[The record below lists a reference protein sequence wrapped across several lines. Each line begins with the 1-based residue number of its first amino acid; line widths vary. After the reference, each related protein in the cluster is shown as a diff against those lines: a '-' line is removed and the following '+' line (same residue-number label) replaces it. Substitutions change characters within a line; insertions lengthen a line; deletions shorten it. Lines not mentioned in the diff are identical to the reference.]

1 MKQSSHMIIV
11 IHVQPSQKQNN
22 LARFIILIPNF
33 SKQKKIQK
41 KCYDSI
47 QAEKISSTLYSEQE
61 IQLIFSHILFQ
72 SPSIIRER
80 ILNSSTI
87 QLFLVNFNPITL
99 KTINY
104 EVISKDQ
111 QEFVNNALF
120 SQKFLS
126 KNIMDNK
133 LQENDHETPIYLDLD
148 LQRFTTPFYSQFSKS
163 NLYSKSK
170 IIGHMDSNSNYND
183 PSIIYNCEMI
193 QPDIVKFQIDSKDW
207 ASFLKY
213 TKRFP
218 EFPLSIYFPI
228 KSEEQSLILKQQ
240 YFAKVLNIE
249 NETQDERWI
258 YCELILPE

>member
-1 MKQSSHMIIV
+1 
-11 IHVQPSQKQNN
+11 
-22 LARFIILIPNF
+22 
-33 SKQKKIQK
+33 
-41 KCYDSI
+41 
-47 QAEKISSTLYSEQE
+47 LYSEKE
-61 IQLIFSHILFQ
+61 IQTIFNNLLFRSSSLIQDQILHC
-72 SPSIIRER
+72 S
-80 ILNSSTI
+80 LL

-99 KTINY
+99 QTINY
-104 EVISKDQ
+104 EVIIKEQ
-111 QEFVNNALF
+111 HEFVNNALF
-120 SQKFLS
+120 SLNSQPLDILENKS
-126 KNIMDNK
+126 VKN
-133 LQENDHETPIYLDLD
+133 ENQSPIYFDFALKGSPN
-148 LQRFTTPFYSQFSKS
+148 QFYSHFGKS
-163 NLYSKSK
+163 NFYLKSK
-170 IIGHMDSNSNYND
+170 IIGYIDTNTNSNN